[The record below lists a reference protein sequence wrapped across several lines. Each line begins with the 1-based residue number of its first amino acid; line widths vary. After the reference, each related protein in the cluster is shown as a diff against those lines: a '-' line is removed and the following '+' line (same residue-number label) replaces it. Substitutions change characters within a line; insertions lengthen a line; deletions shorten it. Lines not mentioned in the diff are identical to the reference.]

1 MGMMQ
6 YYFHSR
12 SFVYPCR
19 VLFSFF
25 TLHVCELSNVNNR
38 YLGAY
43 VWWPDDTIVINQ
55 GPTKETRKDKI
66 INEDRDYSWNR
77 KEGEALPVPIYRP
90 GYHEH
95 YQEHDREER
104 SRDTTRGGGSSV
116 TEGTR

>member
-1 MGMMQ
+1 M
-6 YYFHSR
+6 
-12 SFVYPCR
+12 
-19 VLFSFF
+19 
-25 TLHVCELSNVNNR
+25 
-38 YLGAY
+38 
-43 VWWPDDTIVINQ
+43 INQ